1 MRRMRPLC
9 AELWDVVR
17 MSQNSKALSFCI
29 LTSFLYFCW
38 GGTKGG
44 GAPTMDG
51 LRAPPSC
58 VPSWEKSVGS
68 PLIVV
73 SVYTLYIDENVRSYN
88 VENTRAS
95 LVVVVVG
102 AEADAS
108 KQVAEQS
115 LEGSEHCV
123 IWFAVVVV

>member
-1 MRRMRPLC
+1 M
-9 AELWDVVR
+9 
-17 MSQNSKALSFCI
+17 
-29 LTSFLYFCW
+29 
-38 GGTKGG
+38 
-44 GAPTMDG
+44 
-51 LRAPPSC
+51 
-58 VPSWEKSVGS
+58 
-68 PLIVV
+68 IVV

-123 IWFAVVVV
+123 IWFAVVVVVF